1 MAHALSPLCSSFLL
15 VASSFLCAAA
25 HPACVGTTELHEAT
39 SASIS
44 TFVQRTGLKVLTF
57 TGYSGAGYENVQTM
71 REHASRILAA
81 NSPSRVLINIGA
93 TAEGIGEVYEV
104 AKGRGFTTIG
114 IVSSLARD
122 ERVPISACVDHV
134 FFVKD
139 KTWGGSLPGS
149 NKLSPT
155 SQAIVDNSS
164 SLVGIG
170 GGDVARDE
178 MLAAQSR
185 GKPVTFIPAD
195 MNHHVARARAEKR
208 NQPVPQDFRG
218 PAHSAFRTGI

>member
-1 MAHALSPLCSSFLL
+1 MAHALSPLCSLFLL
-15 VASSFLCAAA
+15 VAGSFLCAAA
-25 HPACVGTTELHEAT
+25 HPACVGKTELHEAT
-39 SASIS
+39 STSIS

-57 TGYSGAGYENVQTM
+57 TGYSGAGYEDVQTM

-93 TAEGIGEVYEV
+93 TAEGIGEVYEL
-104 AKGRGFTTIG
+104 AKSRGFTTIG

-139 KTWGGSLPGS
+139 KTWGGLLPGS
-149 NKLSPT
+149 NKLSPA

-164 SLVGIG
+164 ALVGIG

-195 MNHHVARARAEKR
+195 MNHYVARARAEKR

-218 PAHSAFRTGI
+218 SAHSAFRTGI